1 MSMDW
6 LRLWDEHDLLPRD
19 EIKMN
24 VPHDH
29 HKMPHVSLGQSGQSR
44 LEVGAGRPQ

>member
-29 HKMPHVSLGQSGQSR
+29 HKMPHVSLG
-44 LEVGAGRPQ
+44 